1 MTSRDHDLLRTDP
14 RLAETACQL
23 EVLRGRD
30 QQEVDRA
37 EFKQL
42 ILANIVLISRAL
54 RHQLVI
60 PDFSSFTNIIDIIFE
75 ETAAVQEGVV
85 ASYIPQLAKCVML
98 ETVPLLLTLSHR
110 RIDPAKFGLSLA
122 TVDGQRHSRGDA
134 EEKFSLQSVAKP
146 LIYAIALN
154 ELGRDVVHRWG
165 GGALAQLRCSAAGMW
180 AWSPPAASSTTWSWT
195 TTTSRTTPS

>member
-1 MTSRDHDLLRTDP
+1 MTFRDPDLLRTDP
-14 RLAETACQL
+14 RLAETAGQL

-30 QQEVDRA
+30 QEEVDRA

-60 PDFSSFTNIIDIIFE
+60 PDFSSFTNIIDVIFE

-85 ASYIPQLAKCVML
+85 ASYIPQLAKSVML
-98 ETVPLLLTLSHR
+98 ETVPLLLTLPHR

-165 GGALAQLRCSAAGMW
+165 GGALAQLLCSAAGM
-180 AWSPPAASSTTWSWT
+180 
-195 TTTSRTTPS
+195 